1 MPVKVEN
8 WTETEKTT
16 ENMGHFL
23 LCSKVPVVTFTF
35 EPTCQI
41 GWPKIRNKSKVKLH
55 FFPPLC

>member
-1 MPVKVEN
+1 MAVKVEN

-23 LCSKVPVVTFTF
+23 LCSKLPVVTFTF

-41 GWPKIRNKSKVKLH
+41 GLA
-55 FFPPLC
+55 